1 MTKRADADA
10 TSAVSAAD
18 GKRMVFL
25 EDVTALEKKRKGT
38 GIIEV

>member
-10 TSAVSAAD
+10 TSAASAAN

-25 EDVTALEKKRKGT
+25 EDVTALEKKRKGFDR
-38 GIIEV
+38 IEI